1 MSKVRVLYIGGC
13 GRSGSTL
20 LDRLLGQVPGVFAIG
35 EVVHIWRRGVAED
48 QLCGCGKP
56 FTDCE
61 FWSAVGDVAFGGWAA
76 FDVQAAL
83 GLQRRVDRNRFIPLM
98 LAPSVSPRY
107 GRDLARYTLMLDR
120 LYAAIGEV
128 SGASVVVDSTKHA
141 SYAYLMRR
149 LPSVELRVA
158 HLVRDSRGVA
168 YSWTKE
174 IRKPEV
180 VEAVSYMPRYHPAR
194 MGARWVAY
202 NGLFHLLRRTGVP
215 TSFIRYERLVAD
227 PRAELNRLL
236 EFAGLPANELG
247 FLGDGLAELTPTH
260 SVAGNPMRF
269 TNGRLA
275 LRTDDEWRTAMPGRH
290 RALVSAVSWP
300 LMHHYGYRVRGGE

>member
-1 MSKVRVLYIGGC
+1 MRPSVLYVGGC

-61 FWSAVGDVAFGGWAA
+61 FWSAVGETAFGGWTG
-76 FDVQAAL
+76 FDVRAAL
-83 GLQRRVDRNRFIPLM
+83 RLQRSVDRNRFIPLM
-98 LAPSVSPRY
+98 LAPSLSTGYR
-107 GRDLARYTLMLDR
+107 RDLDAYTAMLDR

-128 SGASVVVDSTKHA
+128 SGASLVVDSTKHA
-141 SYAYLMRR
+141 SYAFLMRR
-149 LPSVELRVA
+149 LPSVDLRVA

-174 IRKPEV
+174 VRKPEV
-180 VEAVSYMPRYHPAR
+180 VDSVSYMPRYHPLR
-194 MGARWVAY
+194 MGTRWVAY
-202 NGLFHLLRRTGVP
+202 NGLFHLLRRSGVP
-215 TSFIRYERLVAD
+215 TSFVRYEQLVAD
-227 PRAELNRLL
+227 PRTELRRLL
-236 EFAGLPANELG
+236 AFAGVPANDLP
-247 FLGDGLAELTPTH
+247 FLGEGVADLTATH

-269 TNGRLA
+269 KNGRIA
-275 LRTDDEWRTAMPGRH
+275 LRVDEEWRTAMPGRH
-290 RALVSAVSWP
+290 RALVSAVTWP
-300 LMHHYGYRVRGGE
+300 LMRAYGYRS